1 MILFVVIYSPRTSI
15 TFHQNDNHND
25 YHICVEQRARRPA
38 GISVWRAVISVILYF
53 HSSGVRLSGQVKET
67 SRGHFYSAY
76 SSFSH
81 HHLFMFVLESHIF
94 CHCYRICCLQSMG
107 KSSMGKISF
116 HVAHYILLYKK
127 KLIKYQPF

>member
-1 MILFVVIYSPRTSI
+1 MILFVVIYSPRTPI

-25 YHICVEQRARRPA
+25 YYICFEQRARRPA

-81 HHLFMFVLESHIF
+81 HHLSLVHVRVGITYFLPLLSNLLSEKYYKNSFLWGKYHKVNSMLHITF
-94 CHCYRICCLQSMG
+94 
-107 KSSMGKISF
+107 F
-116 HVAHYILLYKK
+116 
-127 KLIKYQPF
+127 